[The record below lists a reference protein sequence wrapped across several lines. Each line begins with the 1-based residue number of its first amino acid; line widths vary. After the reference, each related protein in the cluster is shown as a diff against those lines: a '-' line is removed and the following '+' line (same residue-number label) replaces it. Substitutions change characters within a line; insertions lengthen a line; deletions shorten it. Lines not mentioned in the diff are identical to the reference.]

1 MITKLD
7 FTGLKFFAGCHAG
20 VAEKTARVDA
30 RWMGSLPPLADLE
43 HERRWADRLAALRPN
58 DPLWG
63 LSAQGFPADCLAP
76 ASAPAVGVFPTW
88 LLALTVA
95 LQRWARQPVWQGA
108 VLGAQANACQL
119 ALPYAHQQVCTQA
132 LQHAAQLLMA
142 WSLGPER
149 QTETAQAERAVHDWL
164 GQVQRLGLVP
174 STLRFFAAARA
185 RSMHTAS
192 RLDHLQI
199 GQGCHAQWLD
209 SSFTG
214 ATSGLAIRTARSKR
228 LTNRLLAGAGVPVP
242 AQVVAP
248 SLEAAEAAAQQLGW
262 PVVIKPGNQDQ
273 GMGVVPSIRDLA
285 ALRLAFAAADRFGP
299 GQVLVERHI
308 EGADHRVLVVGG
320 RVRAVALRVAGGVV
334 GDGVRSVAAL
344 LAQLNADP
352 RRGIDKRSLLIR
364 IELDAQALSCLA
376 EQGLTPDRV
385 PAAGRVV
392 ALRRTANIST
402 GGTSHDVTAMI
413 HPDNRALAERA
424 ARLVGLDVAGV
435 DLLCPDIGRSWREV
449 GAGIC
454 EVNAQPGLRA
464 HWLAAP
470 AHDINGEIIDWL
482 FQGRPSRIPTA
493 AITGTNGK
501 STVARMLHHIWRST
515 GALAGVCTT
524 QGVWVGD
531 ELVSTDNLSGHP
543 GAQLL
548 LNDPAVQAAVF
559 EMPRKGLLVFG
570 HPCERY
576 DVAALLNIQDDHI
589 GVDGVN
595 SRAQMAE
602 LKSQVLA
609 RAHDAV
615 VINAED
621 PLCLAMRPR
630 APATRLV
637 LVAREG
643 SNASLQAHREAGGE
657 AIFIAAVAGVRWA
670 VWASGLAQTPLLP
683 LGAIPATLNG
693 LLPFNESN
701 ALFAMALA
709 RVQGLEWAAIVAAM
723 GRFQN
728 SPAHNPGRYNLIEG
742 LPFQLLLDYSHN
754 PDGVREVCRV
764 ASQLVVS
771 GQRRLLAVEVGNRH
785 VAHWPAVARDVA
797 AAFDEV
803 VVSCNPEFVQKSPD
817 HAGDDPVAQMLGGAQ
832 KALLAAGLAP
842 GALRVQADRQA
853 ALQDALASAR
863 AGDLL
868 VVLADSW
875 EVLPVLERLRQR
887 FAGGLP

>member
-7 FTGLKFFAGCHAG
+7 FTGLKFFAGCHAAL
-20 VAEKTARVDA
+20 AEKTVRVDA
-30 RWMGSLPPLADLE
+30 RWTGSLSPLADRE
-43 HERRWADRLAALRPN
+43 RERRWTDRLAALCPN

-63 LSAQGFPADCLAP
+63 ISAQGFPADCLAP
-76 ASAPAVGVFPTW
+76 ASAPAVGLFPTW

-108 VLGAQANACQL
+108 VLEAQANGCQL

-132 LQHAAQLLMA
+132 LQHAARLLMA

-149 QTETAQAERAVHDWL
+149 QAEAAQAERAVHEWL
-164 GQVQRLGLVP
+164 GQVQSLGLAP

-185 RSMHTAS
+185 RGMPAVP

-214 ATSGLAIRTARSKR
+214 HTSALATRIARSKH
-228 LTNRLLAGAGVPVP
+228 LTHRLLANAGLPVP
-242 AQVVAP
+242 AQVVAS
-248 SLEAAEAAAQQLGW
+248 SLDMAEAAALKLGW
-262 PVVIKPGNQDQ
+262 PVVIKPSNQDQ
-273 GMGVVPSIRDLA
+273 GLGVVPGIRDLA
-285 ALRLAFAAADRFGP
+285 ALQLAFAAADRLSP
-299 GQVLVERHI
+299 GQVIVERHI
-308 EGADHRVLVVGG
+308 AGADHRVLVVGG
-320 RVRAVALRVAGGVV
+320 RVRAVALRMAGGVT

-352 RRGIDKRSLLIR
+352 RRGSDKRSLLIR

-376 EQGLTPDRV
+376 EQGLTPDGV

-392 ALRRTANIST
+392 ALRRIANIST
-402 GGTSHDVTAMI
+402 GGTAHDVTAAI

-424 ARLVGLDVAGV
+424 ARLVGLDIAGV

-454 EVNAQPGLRA
+454 EVNAQPGLRP

-482 FQGRPSRIPTA
+482 FQSRPSRIPTA

-515 GALAGVCTT
+515 GTLAGVCTT

-543 GAQLL
+543 GAQML

-595 SRAQMAE
+595 SLAQMAE
-602 LKSQVLA
+602 LKAQVLA
-609 RAHDAV
+609 RAHEAV
-615 VINAED
+615 VINADD

-630 APATRLV
+630 ALAARLV

-643 SNASLQAHREAGGE
+643 SNAALQAHREAGGE
-657 AIFIAAVAGVRWA
+657 AIFIAAVAGERWA
-670 VWASGLAQTPLLP
+670 VWASGLVQTPLLP
-683 LGAIPATLNG
+683 LSAIPATLNG

-709 RVQGLEWAAIVAAM
+709 RVQGLDWAAIVDAM
-723 GRFQN
+723 SRFQN
-728 SPAHNPGRYNLIEG
+728 SLLHNPGRYNLIEG

-754 PDGVREVCRV
+754 PDGVREICRV
-764 ASQLVVS
+764 ASQLVVR
-771 GQRRLLAVEVGNRH
+771 GRRRLLAVEVSNRH
-785 VAHWPAVARDVA
+785 AAHWPALASDVA

-817 HAGDDPVAQMLGGAQ
+817 YAGDDPVAQMLGRAQ
-832 KALLAAGLAP
+832 QALLAVGLVP
-842 GALRVQADRQA
+842 DALRVQADRQV
-853 ALQDALASAR
+853 ALQDALANAR
-863 AGDLL
+863 PGDLL
-868 VVLADSW
+868 VVLADPW

-887 FAGGLP
+887 LAGGLP